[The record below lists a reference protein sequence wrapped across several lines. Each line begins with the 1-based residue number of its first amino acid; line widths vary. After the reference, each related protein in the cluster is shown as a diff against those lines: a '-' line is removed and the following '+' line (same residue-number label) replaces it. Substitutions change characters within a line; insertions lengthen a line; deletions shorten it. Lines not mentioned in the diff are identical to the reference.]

1 LPVST
6 GIALASGWSGKFK
19 FVTMLTNNL
28 RSAYRNLKRHKIYA
42 FINVFGLAVSLAACW
57 MIVLYIKDELSYD
70 VFNAQANRI
79 VRVAQHES
87 WDGGNMN
94 IAVTPA
100 PLAPALKQQFPQIE
114 DAVRIDAE
122 GGDLITHGNG
132 TIKINDII
140 SADPSL
146 FSIFSFEFI
155 EGSAANALTDPQSMV
170 ITESLAHTLFGSQ
183 ESFINR
189 TIEFPGNNPARISA
203 VIKDI
208 PRNSHLRFSAVRPL
222 PSGFT
227 GNWQNS
233 SLYTYLLLKNPE
245 SLQSL
250 RRQMPAFV
258 KGTVQKEVHTTQYQL
273 ELQPLTSIHLQSN
286 LDYEISPN
294 SSLSRIYIF
303 AAIGLLI
310 LFIAIINYVNLATAR
325 ASSRVKEI
333 GVRKT
338 LGSGKW
344 QLTALFITEASLVTL
359 LAGLIALVFVRFSM
373 PLFNMLT
380 GKELSLWRF
389 GIWPS
394 LAFIALFSV
403 VVGMI
408 SGIYPSLIL
417 ARFQTIPALKGDT
430 GKMGGTVFFRKSLL
444 VLQFVITVFMI
455 SASFIIYKQ
464 LQYVNHADLG
474 FNKDQIVTFHIDNKS
489 LRSQITVIKSGLL
502 QSPLIEKVAVAGNP
516 IGNNDL
522 GARGYFYETNQQA
535 MSSQTKS
542 VQELMVDADYL
553 KTMQIGLKQGRNFSD
568 QISTDLTNAVL
579 VNETLVKELGWTNA
593 LGKKMIRLND
603 KDGQPKTVVGVVKD
617 FHTYS
622 FQHKVEPLVLILP
635 PNAKEQD
642 NLYVRL
648 AKGKTNEAMAYLEQ
662 TYKGFDPGNNA
673 EYHFLDQNFAHQYE
687 SEQKQGNLSL
697 LFTLLAIVL
706 SLVGL
711 FGLVSFTVQQLRKE
725 IGIRKVLGASLLN
738 IVQLLSGSYLKL
750 VVIAACIAL
759 PVSWFA
765 MDRWLS
771 DFAYRIPLQVGVF
784 IAAGC
789 LSAFLAMLTLGIQGL
804 KAGLVNPIKSLRT
817 E

>member
-1 LPVST
+1 M
-6 GIALASGWSGKFK
+6 IY
-19 FVTMLTNNL
+19 NNL

-42 FINVFGLAVSLAACW
+42 IINVFGLAVSLAACW

-70 VFNAQANRI
+70 QFNTKLDRI
-79 VRVAQHES
+79 VRVVQHES
-87 WDGGNMN
+87 WEGGNMN

-114 DAVRIDAE
+114 DVVRIDAE
-122 GGDLITHGNG
+122 GGDLIAHGNG
-132 TIKINDII
+132 VIKIKDIL

-146 FSIFSFEFI
+146 FNIFSFEFL
-155 EGSAANALTDPQSMV
+155 EGNATTALADPQSIV

-183 ESFINR
+183 ESFMNQ
-189 TIEFPGNNPARISA
+189 TVVFPGGSPARVSA
-203 VIKDI
+203 VIRDI
-208 PRNSHLRFSAVRPL
+208 PLNSHIRFSAVRPL

-227 GNWQNS
+227 GSWQNS
-233 SLYTYLLLKNPE
+233 SLYTYMLLKTNG

-250 RRQMPAFV
+250 RRLLPVFV
-258 KGTVQKEVHTTQYQL
+258 NKTIRKEMHATQYQL
-273 ELQPLTSIHLQSN
+273 ELQPMASIHLQSN

-303 AAIGLLI
+303 GAIGLLI
-310 LFIAIINYVNLATAR
+310 LLIAIINYVNLATAR
-325 ASSRVKEI
+325 ASSRIKEI
-333 GVRKT
+333 GIRKT
-338 LGSGKW
+338 LGSGKG
-344 QLTALFITEASLVTL
+344 QLASLFVTEAALVSL
-359 LAGLIALVFVRFSM
+359 LAGLLALVAVRFSM
-373 PLFNMLT
+373 PLFNLLT
-380 GKELSLWRF
+380 GKDLLLWRF

-394 LAFIALFSV
+394 LVFIVLFSV
-403 VVGMI
+403 VVGVT

-444 VLQFVITVFMI
+444 ILQFVITVFMI
-455 SASFIIYKQ
+455 SASFIIYNQ
-464 LQYVNHADLG
+464 LKYVNHADLG
-474 FNKDQIVTFHIDNKS
+474 FNKDQVVTFHIDNRS
-489 LRSQITVIKSGLL
+489 LRSQITVIKSKLL
-502 QSPLIEKVAVAGNP
+502 QSPLIEAVAVAGNP

-522 GARGYFYETNQQA
+522 GTYGYYYENNEQA
-535 MSSQTKS
+535 ISSQTKS
-542 VQELMVDADYL
+542 VQELMIDADYL
-553 KTMQIGLKQGRNFSD
+553 NTMQIGLKEGRNFSD
-568 QISTDLTNAVL
+568 NNGTDLTNAVL

-593 LGKKMIRLND
+593 LGKKMISMNN
-603 KDGQPKTVVGVVKD
+603 KEGQPKTVIGVIRD

-648 AKGKTNEAMAYLEQ
+648 AKGKTNEALAFLEQ
-662 TYKGFDPGNNA
+662 TYKGFDPGNTA
-673 EYHFLDQNFAHQYE
+673 EYSFLDQNFAHQYE

-697 LFTLLAIVL
+697 VFTLLAVIL

-711 FGLVSFTVQQLRKE
+711 FGLVSFTVQQLTKE
-725 IGIRKVLGASLLN
+725 IGIRKVLGASLFN
-738 IVQLLSGSYLKL
+738 IIQLLSVSYLKL
-750 VVIAACIAL
+750 VIIATCIAI
-759 PVSWFA
+759 PVSWYI

-771 DFAYRIPLQVGVF
+771 DFAYRIPLQIGVF
-784 IAAGC
+784 IMAGC
-789 LSAFLAMLTLGIQGL
+789 LAAVLAMLTLGIKGL

>member
-1 LPVST
+1 M
-6 GIALASGWSGKFK
+6 
-19 FVTMLTNNL
+19 MLTNNL
-28 RSAYRNLKRHKIYA
+28 RSAYRNLKRHKIYGL
-42 FINVFGLAVSLAACW
+42 INIFGLAVSLAACW
-57 MIVLYIKDELSYD
+57 MIVLYITDELSFD
-70 VFNAQANRI
+70 RFNTNADRI
-79 VRVAQHES
+79 VRVVQHES

-100 PLAPALKQQFPQIE
+100 PLAPALKQQFPQIDE
-114 DAVRIDAE
+114 VVRIDAE
-122 GGDLITHGNG
+122 GGDVIAHGDG
-132 TIKINDII
+132 TLKIGDII

-146 FSIFSFEFI
+146 FNIFSFEFV
-155 EGSAANALTDPQSMV
+155 EGSAVHALTDPQSIV

-183 ESFINR
+183 DSYMNQ
-189 TIEFPGNNPARISA
+189 TIVFPGGSPAHVSA

-208 PRNSHLRFSAVRPL
+208 PQNSHFRFSAVRPL
-222 PSGFT
+222 PADFT

-233 SLYTYLLLKNPE
+233 FLYTYLLLKNPE
-245 SLQSL
+245 SLKSL
-250 RRQMPAFV
+250 RRQMPAFIS
-258 KGTVQKEVHTTQYQL
+258 GTIQKQVHATQYQL

-303 AAIGLLI
+303 GAIGLLI

-333 GVRKT
+333 GIRKT

-344 QLTALFITEASLVTL
+344 QLTALFITEATLVTL
-359 LAGLIALVFVRFSM
+359 LAGSIGLIMVRLSM
-373 PLFNMLT
+373 PVFNLLT
-380 GKELSLWRF
+380 GKDLTMWRF
-389 GIWPS
+389 GIWSS
-394 LAFIALFSV
+394 LGFILLFSV
-403 VVGMI
+403 MVGMI

-417 ARFQTIPALKGDT
+417 SRFQTIPALKGDT

-455 SASFIIYKQ
+455 SASFIIYSQ
-464 LQYVNHADLG
+464 LQFVNHANLG
-474 FNKDQIVTFHIDNKS
+474 FNKEQVVTFHIDNKS
-489 LRSQITVIKSGLL
+489 LRSQITVIKSKLL

-522 GARGYFYETNQQA
+522 GTRGYYYENNQQV

-542 VQELMVDADYL
+542 VQELMVDPDYL
-553 KTMQIGLKQGRNFSD
+553 STMQISLKEGRNFSD
-568 QISTDLTNAVL
+568 QAGTDLTGAVL

-593 LGKKMIRLND
+593 LGKKMISMNNQE
-603 KDGQPKTVVGVVKD
+603 GQPRTVVGVIKD

-622 FQHKVEPLVLILP
+622 LQHKVEPLVLIMP
-635 PNAKEQD
+635 PNAREQD

-648 AKGKTNEAMAYLEQ
+648 AKGKTREGLAYLEA
-662 TYKGFDPGNNA
+662 TYKSFDPGNSA
-673 EYHFLDQNFAHQYE
+673 EYHFLDENFARQYA

-697 LFTLLAIVL
+697 VFTLLAVTL

-711 FGLVSFTVQQLRKE
+711 FGLVSFTVQQIRKE
-725 IGIRKVLGASLLN
+725 IGIRKVLGASLFN

-750 VVIAACIAL
+750 VAIAACISL
-759 PVSWFA
+759 PVSWFV

-771 DFAYRIPLQVGVF
+771 DFAYRIPLQIGVF
-784 IAAGC
+784 IGAGC
-789 LSAFLAMLTLGIQGL
+789 LSALLALLTLGIQGL
-804 KAGLVNPIKSLRT
+804 KAGLVNPVKSLRT